1 MAITSTL
8 DRTGL
13 DRTVVE
19 LRAGADRWSQLP
31 RAAKRDLLL
40 EVHGAVAEVASEW
53 VEVSCAMKGL
63 ALDSRLAGEE
73 WLSGPYVMLAYV
85 RALAQTLE
93 ARRDPLAGAHVRT
106 RADGQVVVEVLPRDV
121 YDRLLLNGYR
131 VEAWMGPGVCISEVR
146 SRAGRCLREG
156 EPARVALVLGAGNI
170 SSIAPLDVLYKLYA
184 DGDVVV
190 LKMNPVNAVLQP
202 VLEHVFASFVRDGFV
217 RFASGGAEVGGY
229 LAHHPEIGAVHMTG
243 SAAVH
248 DVLVFGDGPDG
259 ARRKAEGRPLL
270 DKPITSELGG
280 VSPTIVLG
288 GRWSEADLRYQA
300 ENVAAQKL
308 HNCGF
313 NCVASQVLVLPDG
326 WTQADRFL
334 GYLREAIRRAPTR
347 PAYYPGAAERQAH
360 AVQRHP
366 DAELL
371 GGEVPRTL
379 LTNLDP
385 RDSQEPAFTRE
396 LFAPVLGVTRL
407 PGRTQRDFLDAA
419 VAFSNERLAG
429 TLSANVIAD
438 PHTLTQLGP
447 HLDHA
452 VARLRYGAVGVNCW
466 SAFAYLSPCATWG
479 AFPGSELCDVQSGIG
494 VVHNALLL
502 HHPERSIAHGPFRPF
517 PRSLVHRER
526 SLSPKPPWYLDN
538 RTANLTTK
546 RLTQFEASPGIRH
559 LPGIFASALRG

>member
-1 MAITSTL
+1 MATTSVL
-8 DRTGL
+8 DRAGL
-13 DRTVVE
+13 DRTVAA

-31 RAAKRDLLL
+31 TAAKRDLLL
-40 EVHGAVAEVASEW
+40 VLHRAVAEAASEW
-53 VEVSCAMKGL
+53 VDVSCRLKGI
-63 ALDSRLAGEE
+63 ALDSQLAGEE
-73 WLSGPYVMLAYV
+73 WMSGPYVMLAYV

-93 ARRDPLAGAHVRT
+93 AGRDPLAGAQLRT
-106 RADGQVVVEVLPRDV
+106 RPNGRVVVEVLPWDL

-131 VEAWMGPGVCISEVR
+131 VEVWMQPGVSVSEVR
-146 SRAGRCLREG
+146 SRSGRCLREH

-202 VLEHVFASFVRDGFV
+202 VLERVFAPFVHHGFV

-248 DVLVFGDGPDG
+248 DSVVFGDGPDG
-259 ARRKAEGRPLL
+259 VRRKAHGRPLL

-280 VSPTIVLG
+280 VSPTIVVG
-288 GRWSEADLRYQA
+288 GRWAEADLRYQA
-300 ENVAAQKL
+300 ENVAVQKL

-313 NCVASQVLVLPDG
+313 NCVASQILVLPAR
-326 WTQADRFL
+326 WSQADRFL
-334 GYLREAIRRAPTR
+334 AYLRDAIRRAPAR
-347 PAYYPGAAERQAH
+347 PAYYPGTAERQAQ
-360 AVQRHP
+360 AVERHP

-385 RDSQEPAFTRE
+385 GDSDEPAFTGE

-407 PGRTQRDFLDAA
+407 SGRTQREFLDAA
-419 VAFSNERLAG
+419 VVFSNERLAG
-429 TLSANVIAD
+429 TLAANIIAD
-438 PHTLTQLGP
+438 PRTLKQLGAQVEDAIAGL
-447 HLDHA
+447 H
-452 VARLRYGAVGVNCW
+452 YGCVGVNCW
-466 SAFAYLSPCATWG
+466 SAFAYLSPRASWG
-479 AFPGSELCDVQSGIG
+479 AFPGSELRDVQSGIG

-502 HHPERSIAHGPFRPF
+502 HPAERSIAHGPFRPF
-517 PRSLVHRER
+517 PRSLIRREF

-538 RTANLTTK
+538 RTGNLTIQ
-546 RLTQFEASPGIRH
+546 RLTQFEASRGIRH